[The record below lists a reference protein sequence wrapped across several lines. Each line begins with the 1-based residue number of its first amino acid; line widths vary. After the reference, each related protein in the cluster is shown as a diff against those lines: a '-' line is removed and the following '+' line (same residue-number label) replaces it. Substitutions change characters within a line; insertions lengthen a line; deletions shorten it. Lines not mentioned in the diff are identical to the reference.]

1 MRLAKLLDFLGR
13 VVGPVQPVAG
23 RLHICPRCHKDFVV
37 PVCWEKLGETH
48 WIRLRC
54 GQCGFIR
61 QLEVENEAA
70 ERLKLEL
77 ARGQA
82 EIAAALARLDRQRMI
97 ADWATFA
104 AALEHDLVG
113 PGDFSG

>member
-1 MRLAKLLDFLGR
+1 MKLAKLLEFLR
-13 VVGPVQPVAG
+13 HAAGPVQPVAG

-37 PVCWEKLGETH
+37 PVWSEKLGETH

-54 GQCGFIR
+54 GQCAFIR
-61 QLEVENEAA
+61 QLEVENDAA
-70 ERLKLEL
+70 ERLKIEL

-97 ADWATFA
+97 ADSATFA
-104 AALEHDLVG
+104 AALEHDLIG

>member
-1 MRLAKLLDFLGR
+1 MKLAKLLELLRHVAD
-13 VVGPVQPVAG
+13 PVHPVAG
-23 RLHICPRCHKDFVV
+23 RLHICPSCHKDFVV
-37 PVCWEKLGETH
+37 PVWWEELGETH

-54 GQCGFIR
+54 GQCAFIR
-61 QLEVENEAA
+61 QLEVENDAA
-70 ERLKLEL
+70 ERLKVEL

-97 ADWATFA
+97 ADSATFA
-104 AALEHDLVG
+104 AALEHDLIG